1 MRLPLPRLLPLT
13 LLSLLP
19 ALAPAAPAVPLTV
32 FAAGDIADCRYSR
45 PRYSDAAATAALIQS
60 RLATAP
66 DALVLTLGDHTYPYG
81 RAEEFTHCYAPTWG
95 AFRDRTRPVPGNHEY
110 HDGSAGGYY
119 DYFGAQ
125 AGPRGR
131 GWYSFDAGGWHFVAL
146 NSHLDRGLHAE
157 QLAWLRDD
165 LARHPARCT
174 LAWWHAPMYSSGG
187 HPRNT
192 KMRDVWQVLVEAGA
206 ELALAGHDHDYERF
220 APMDADGRVDPR
232 GMRQFVVGT
241 GGAILTPFRPWAPP
255 GESRQAT
262 HHGVL
267 RLTLREDGYDW
278 AFLPVELGWSEF
290 AVPPPRDS
298 GSAQCH

>member
-1 MRLPLPRLLPLT
+1 
-13 LLSLLP
+13 
-19 ALAPAAPAVPLTV
+19 V
-32 FAAGDIADCRYSR
+32 AGDIADCRYSR
-45 PRYSDAAATAALIQS
+45 PRYADAAATAALIQA
-60 RLATAP
+60 RLPAAP

-81 RAEEFTHCYAPTWG
+81 RAAEFAHCYAPTWG
-95 AFRDRTRPVPGNHEY
+95 TLRDRTRPVPGNHEY
-110 HDGSAGGYY
+110 HDGDAAGYY
-119 DYFGAQ
+119 DYFGPL

-146 NSHLDRGLHAE
+146 NSHLDRRLHAE
-157 QLAWLRDD
+157 QLAWLKDD
-165 LARHPARCT
+165 LARHRTRCT
-174 LAWWHAPMYSSGG
+174 LAWWHAPLYSSGG

-192 KMRDVWQVLVEAGA
+192 TMRDVWQVLVEAGA

-241 GGAILTPFRPWAPP
+241 GGAILTPFRPWATP

-267 RLTLREDGYDW
+267 QLTLREDGYDW
-278 AFLPVELGWSEF
+278 TFLPVEPGWSEF
-290 AVPPPRDS
+290 AVEPPRDS
-298 GSAQCH
+298 GSASCH